1 MSSDMSDNVSKIK
14 SSLQHLS
21 REAVDLYL
29 GKSVSEVGRSP
40 DPLQFYRDHVSHNR
54 PLIIRGGI
62 SHWPALHRWSSQYL
76 SDTLGDKEVTVTAT
90 PDGYADAAVGDNF
103 MMPEER
109 RMNMNQFLQN
119 IDNPDDD
126 EVLYIQKQNSNLTD
140 EFREIMEDVDDEIEW
155 ASQAFG
161 KSPDAINFWM
171 GDERAVTSSI
181 VLI

>member
-29 GKSVSEVGRSP
+29 GRSVSEVSQTP
-40 DPLQFYRDHVSHNR
+40 DPLQFYRDQVSHNR
-54 PLIIRGGI
+54 PLIIRGGV
-62 SHWPALHRWSSQYL
+62 SHWPALHRWSNQYL

-126 EVLYIQKQNSNLTD
+126 DIEVLFLPRSTYDVLMPLFD
-140 EFREIMEDVDDEIEW
+140 ELFIDDSREEENKEEEEDYHPDGNR
-155 ASQAFG
+155 AS
-161 KSPDAINFWM
+161 
-171 GDERAVTSSI
+171 
-181 VLI
+181 